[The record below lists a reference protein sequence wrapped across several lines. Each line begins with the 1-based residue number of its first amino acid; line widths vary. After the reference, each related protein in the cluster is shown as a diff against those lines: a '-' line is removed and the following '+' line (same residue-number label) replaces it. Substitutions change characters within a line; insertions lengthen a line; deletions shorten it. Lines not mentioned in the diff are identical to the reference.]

1 MPTQSSLEAQVQ
13 TLRRLLREYIECRT
27 GIVPGNC
34 GELARAIRSIAK
46 SMSRRQLIE
55 DALMLI
61 GTEGYEP

>member
-1 MPTQSSLEAQVQ
+1 MPTSQEAQVQ
-13 TLRRLLREYIECRT
+13 TLRRLLRAYIECRT
-27 GIVPGNC
+27 GIVPGDC

-61 GTEGYEP
+61 EVEDYEP